1 MVQPPRSSHSSRS
14 TTTTSAMGTKNNEV
28 HPPPRDTEVKRM
40 YRDADEVESFRAD
53 APVLTGR
60 L

>member
-1 MVQPPRSSHSSRS
+1 
-14 TTTTSAMGTKNNEV
+14 MGTKNNEV